1 MQTSTAQTER
11 SSRRPAGLVA
21 WLRVLDA
28 SLALIEAS
36 VWKLRDVTE
45 ETLLYAREDFGR
57 FLDELGLLR
66 ERADFERARFARLG
80 SAGLALGKIA
90 ASYRLHLTKAAF
102 LSRTR
107 AEKALEKLHA
117 ENARRFR
124 QLAESEG
131 GGFLKIGQLLSTR
144 RDLLPEVFIRELE
157 PLQDQAPKLG
167 FEAIKAAVESELGE
181 SLDELFAEFESEP
194 RAAASIGQV
203 HRARLHDGRHAAVKV
218 RRPHIRETLILDL
231 ELLGAFL
238 EALRSSLPPTDLET
252 IECEIRRALLE
263 EVDFALERERTE
275 RFAAALPQTR
285 GARGPAVIHERSSEG
300 VLTTEWIEGVKFTEA
315 LEAAGD
321 SEKIRLFELLIESI
335 ARQILVD
342 GAFHADPHP
351 GNLFVNEEGELVF
364 IDFGCIGEI
373 SPESRREYLRL
384 MQAFLASDRESLGR
398 SLSRLGFETAS
409 GNPGTL
415 LFFADSLLGMLRDPE
430 RLQNIG
436 SAEDLTRELEALLN
450 AATDDP
456 VVKLPADFILIAR
469 VFGTLSGFFMHHK
482 PAFEPARCL
491 LPAISEAM
499 MKAG

>member
-167 FEAIKAAVESELGE
+167 FEAIKAAVESELGG

-194 RAAASIGQV
+194 RPPRAS
-203 HRARLHDGRHAAVKV
+203 AR
-218 RRPHIRETLILDL
+218 
-231 ELLGAFL
+231 
-238 EALRSSLPPTDLET
+238 
-252 IECEIRRALLE
+252 
-263 EVDFALERERTE
+263 
-275 RFAAALPQTR
+275 
-285 GARGPAVIHERSSEG
+285 
-300 VLTTEWIEGVKFTEA
+300 FTA
-315 LEAAGD
+315 
-321 SEKIRLFELLIESI
+321 
-335 ARQILVD
+335 
-342 GAFHADPHP
+342 
-351 GNLFVNEEGELVF
+351 
-364 IDFGCIGEI
+364 
-373 SPESRREYLRL
+373 
-384 MQAFLASDRESLGR
+384 LAST
-398 SLSRLGFETAS
+398 TAVTQ
-409 GNPGTL
+409 P
-415 LFFADSLLGMLRDPE
+415 
-430 RLQNIG
+430 
-436 SAEDLTRELEALLN
+436 
-450 AATDDP
+450 
-456 VVKLPADFILIAR
+456 
-469 VFGTLSGFFMHHK
+469 
-482 PAFEPARCL
+482 
-491 LPAISEAM
+491 
-499 MKAG
+499 